1 MRTSRRNVPFLFSM
15 QVICSVTL
23 ILKVFKHFR
32 VSFVPD
38 LCVCLCP
45 IVIPRQWYN
54 SQSHLYWDSKL
65 GKCQSIYPHCNSK
78 MLRLDAAD
86 IFITWLISA
95 VRRGIAMEEKI
106 LSFCFLSAKN
116 WVIFGNKPLEID
128 TLQPNPT
135 KAQVWPR
142 TVHFQLSEKKLEG
155 FVDYVLNPNS
165 SVPSESTSSWIQV
178 GKPRADFMVT
188 HQ

>member
-65 GKCQSIYPHCNSK
+65 GKCRSIYPHCNSK

-95 VRRGIAMEEKI
+95 VRRGIDMEEKI
-106 LSFCFLSAKN
+106 LSFCFLSAEN

-165 SVPSESTSSWIQV
+165 SIPSESTSSWIQV